1 MKTIEL
7 QKVVNPKNDPWLRA
21 ISGDYDIPR
30 NAQVFSGWG
39 LHNDRI
45 AVWVGADGGGF
56 GAIDKDPKGYVNFSR
71 ALAAGR
77 DPDAD
82 HLVAAVDEYVFEPG
96 TFDPTA
102 ETIEF
107 DVNSSLF

>member
-1 MKTIEL
+1 MTTIEL
-7 QKVVNPKNDPWLRA
+7 KKVVNHKKDPWLRA

-30 NAQVFSGWG
+30 DAQVFSGWG
-39 LHNDRI
+39 LHNDRV

-56 GAIDKDPKGYVNFSR
+56 GAIDQDPVGYVKFSR
-71 ALAAGR
+71 ALDAGR
-77 DPDAD
+77 DPDVD
-82 HLVAAVDEYVFEPG
+82 HPGVDEYVFEPG
-96 TFDPTA
+96 TFDPAA